1 MQTQILSLITPLFAA
16 IFATV
21 FGALWWRDRSRR
33 YVGGIAAAYA
43 LFVGGLIISY
53 FSSAPGGTVTVLLVH
68 AIFSASVLT
77 FIWAAVGRVG
87 QALPLAPQIGISL
100 IAGMLL
106 WYASLS
112 DDQYSRLYVQ
122 GSATGLLFALA
133 ALTLWRAASR
143 STIDR
148 AIAWLFVLLS
158 AQFFIRPQ
166 LAMMAGGRMTIE
178 SYRTS
183 AFYSIHVA
191 ALALCALLIAM
202 AFLAAILDDQQQAQ
216 KNRLESDPLTGLQM
230 RRAFEADAAVML
242 IRASEQNVPVSM
254 IVADID
260 HFKAINDRWGHSVGD
275 QVIKAFGKLVE
286 QKTRKRD
293 LTGRIGGE
301 EFCIL
306 VWNCALGPS
315 KGLAERIRQ
324 ALAGQKNFGI
334 AAELDLSGS
343 FGVAQLR
350 KRESYS
356 SLFERADRALY
367 RAKER
372 GRNRVEAA
380 DAAEGDLNDGA
391 SAEVVSIALLSN
403 RRGSNR
409 LAGSNWR

>member
-1 MQTQILSLITPLFAA
+1 M
-16 IFATV
+16 
-21 FGALWWRDRSRR
+21 
-33 YVGGIAAAYA
+33 
-43 LFVGGLIISY
+43 
-53 FSSAPGGTVTVLLVH
+53 
-68 AIFSASVLT
+68 
-77 FIWAAVGRVG
+77 
-87 QALPLAPQIGISL
+87 
-100 IAGMLL
+100 
-106 WYASLS
+106 
-112 DDQYSRLYVQ
+112 
-122 GSATGLLFALA
+122 
-133 ALTLWRAASR
+133 
-143 STIDR
+143 
-148 AIAWLFVLLS
+148 
-158 AQFFIRPQ
+158 
-166 LAMMAGGRMTIE
+166 
-178 SYRTS
+178 
-183 AFYSIHVA
+183 
-191 ALALCALLIAM
+191 
-202 AFLAAILDDQQQAQ
+202 
-216 KNRLESDPLTGLQM
+216 ESDPLTGLQM